1 MKIRIITVGGTIDKV
16 YFDALSDYQVGQPGV
31 VEILEDLPISFEYE
45 IESLMRK
52 DSLDM
57 TDDDRE
63 LVRLRVQAAPESKIL
78 ITHGTDTMIETAKR
92 LDVENDKCVVLTGS
106 LAPAGFKTSDAEFNV
121 GTAIGV
127 LAAKQSG
134 VHIAMNGCLFDPQ
147 HCQKNRD
154 AQRFEHA
161 DVPTKGPA

>member
-31 VEILEDLPISFEYE
+31 VEILEDLPIGFEYE

-57 TDDDRE
+57 TDEDRE
-63 LVRLRVQAAPESKIL
+63 LVRQRVAASEEKKIL

-92 LDVENDKCVVLTGS
+92 IQVGDDKCVVLTGS

-127 LAAKQSG
+127 LGAMDSG
-134 VHIAMNGCLFDPQ
+134 VHIAMNGCVFDP
-147 HCQKNRD
+147 HNSEKNRE
-154 AQRFEHA
+154 AQRFEHKPIQGQA
-161 DVPTKGPA
+161 